1 MMMSMYEG
9 QEEDG
14 AVVIPNASITPG
26 MSSDPPNTSLPLP
39 LIPAN
44 LSWFRISVDPG
55 LALSDLLL

>member
-1 MMMSMYEG
+1 MFFFPIAGKKGNKENMMMSMYEG

-44 LSWFRISVDPG
+44 LS
-55 LALSDLLL
+55 